1 MTEKVMEKEIQGLHQ
16 VKDHYEDYPYP
27 YRDPE
32 EESARLLMCAGDDLN
47 EINHWLFKGKETFNN
62 NFRILVAGG
71 GTGDASTYYAE
82 QLKGKNAE
90 IVYLDFSEASMK
102 IAKRRAE
109 IRGATNVKFI
119 HDSILNIPNLNLGKF
134 DLINCFG
141 CLHHLESPDEGLKIL
156 RSCLKDT
163 GGMHLMVYGKYGRTG
178 VYQMQEIMR
187 MVNEN
192 VDSRAQE
199 VANTKIIMSNMPAT
213 NWFIRGQELISDH
226 VNYGDIGIYDLFL
239 HKQDRAYS
247 VPELFEYV
255 RKNDLNFISYS
266 EIGQRVGLKI
276 ENFINDMALLQ
287 KLKSMP
293 IEKQYAISEILL
305 GNQIKHS
312 FYVSAAQNTEASLE
326 DMDNIPYFY
335 TTGADS
341 GAAICKMI
349 KDNNIQMGQMA
360 NLDINNNWRVQNTKI
375 SFPVTQFSINLFASI
390 TSEGKSFGEILKN
403 MQKEDESLTK
413 EKFVAEI
420 KKILSPFIETS
431 LMLLKGKG
439 AGL

>member
-1 MTEKVMEKEIQGLHQ
+1 MTTEIIENNLKGLGEVRGQ
-16 VKDHYEDYPYP
+16 YEDYPYP

-32 EESARLLMCAGDDLN
+32 DEYQRLLVGEGDNLN
-47 EINHWLFKGKETFNN
+47 EINHWVFKGKETFNN

-71 GTGDASTYYAE
+71 GTGDASTYYIH

-90 IVYLDFSEASMK
+90 IVYLDFSKASME

-109 IRGATNVKFI
+109 IRGATNARFI

-141 CLHHLESPDEGLKIL
+141 CLHHLESPDEGLRIL

-178 VYQMQEIMR
+178 VYHIQEIMR
-187 MVNEN
+187 RVNHGIDN
-192 VDSRAQE
+192 RVQE
-199 VANTKIIMSNMPAT
+199 IANAKIILNNVPQT
-213 NWFIRGQELISDH
+213 NWFARGRELISDH
-226 VNYGDIGIYDLFL
+226 IHFGDIGIYDLFL

-247 VPELFEYV
+247 IPELFEYI
-255 RKNDLNFISYS
+255 RKQDLNFVSFSDIRERIS
-266 EIGQRVGLKI
+266 LKI
-276 ENFINDMALLQ
+276 ENFIKDITLLQ
-287 KLKSMP
+287 RLKTFPM
-293 IEKQYAISEILL
+293 EEQYAICELLL

-312 FYVSAAQNTEASLE
+312 FYVSAQKNSSASLE

-335 TTGADS
+335 NIHANYGS
-341 GAAICKMI
+341 EICKMI
-349 KDNNIQMGQMA
+349 ADNKISIGQTVSLEVDGNQRIKD
-360 NLDINNNWRVQNTKI
+360 TKI
-375 SFPVTQFSINLFASI
+375 SFLVTRLTLSLFANI
-390 TSEGKSFGEILKN
+390 TSEGKTFGEILGIMKG
-403 MQKEDESLTK
+403 ETPDLTQ
-413 EKFVAEI
+413 EKFIQELKRV
-420 KKILSPFIETS
+420 LTPFMEAS